1 MTLIIARPRPAPS
14 SPIAA
19 AASIC
24 SRRDMPNPTTSGRAV
39 LSRTSRTKA
48 ASPGGRAAPAP
59 ANPAAPPGSG
69 GSGDKGLRAVCQD
82 RVVVSHKQEGDLKPL
97 RAQLA
102 HHAQAVGGG
111 HPLPPGRE
119 GRPLDRDA
127 APPGGRG

>member
-1 MTLIIARPRPAPS
+1 MTLIIALPTTAPS
-14 SPIAA
+14 SPMAA

-24 SRRDMPNPTTSGRAV
+24 SRRDMPNPTTSGRPV

-48 ASPGGRAAPAP
+48 ATPTGR
-59 ANPAAPPGSG
+59 G

-111 HPLPPGRE
+111 HPLPQGSE
-119 GRPLDRDA
+119 A
-127 APPGGRG
+127 